1 MSVMSMMIFQSCVRY
16 CWVMMVKSFTSR
28 SCPFTLQLHGSGPA
42 VSPGF
47 HCCHGCSERWSGW
60 DARIWVEICGAELQG
75 WRMTWFSGSQPFM
88 QMEVYNYVKG
98 FFFGGEHVKIG
109 FAFGRLWMA
118 KRCDGAVFDQYR
130 SSVLNCLFRQ
140 LLHLW
145 SQASFSG
152 WNLWSNRPFYD
163 ILTYYMFRCI
173 CLCILYMYIYTYM
186 HIHTI
191 LCTIFTLTRIWLC
204 MLYHISANW
213 TNNFQTSGCL
223 LASPYPFSK
232 VDHHQD
238 ISWKKRWLEENSTI
252 YCQENLFWF
261 VIQIRLSCK
270 FYQDVVFYS
279 MKASYW
285 QDLSGYASS
294 FLFACLCFWLFAC
307 LFKFAEILLHHQKLF
322 YYSFESDWFS
332 FFSLLGKQ
340 NLLKQ
345 ALLPYSNLWYLMPSS
360 GLFNVSAF

>member
-28 SCPFTLQLHGSGPA
+28 SRFTEAPRSPQRK
-42 VSPGF
+42 PGF
-47 HCCHGCSERWSGW
+47 HCCHGCSECWSGW
-60 DARIWVEICGAELQG
+60 DARIWVEICGLSFRDDG
-75 WRMTWFSGSQPFM
+75 WRDFQAHSRLCRWKSIIMSR
-88 QMEVYNYVKG
+88 

-118 KRCDGAVFDQYR
+118 KRCDSAVFDQYR
-130 SSVLNCLFRQ
+130 SSVLNCLFHQ

-152 WNLWSNRPFYD
+152 WNLWTNRPFYD

-173 CLCILYMYIYTYM
+173 CLCILYIYIYTYM

-191 LCTIFTLTRIWLC
+191 LCTIFTLTRIRLC

-213 TNNFQTSGCL
+213 TNNFQMSGCL

-238 ISWKKRWLEENSTI
+238 IYWKNLDWKKIQPSTVRRI
-252 YCQENLFWF
+252 
-261 VIQIRLSCK
+261 
-270 FYQDVVFYS
+270 
-279 MKASYW
+279 
-285 QDLSGYASS
+285 
-294 FLFACLCFWLFAC
+294 CF
-307 LFKFAEILLHHQKLF
+307 
-322 YYSFESDWFS
+322 
-332 FFSLLGKQ
+332 
-340 NLLKQ
+340 
-345 ALLPYSNLWYLMPSS
+345 
-360 GLFNVSAF
+360 GL